1 MVVDPMSTTPATTL
15 EAMVG
20 TAEAMVGAEET
31 AGVEEMA
38 VAATEPQARQPV
50 CRLFQCPWSVP
61 ST

>member
-1 MVVDPMSTTPATTL
+1 MITTPATTL
-15 EAMVG
+15 EAMAE
-20 TAEAMVGAEET
+20 TAVVMVGAEET

>member
-1 MVVDPMSTTPATTL
+1 MTTTPATRL
-15 EAMVG
+15 EAMAETVE
-20 TAEAMVGAEET
+20 TAAAT

>member
-1 MVVDPMSTTPATTL
+1 MITTPATTL
-15 EAMVG
+15 EAMAE
-20 TAEAMVGAEET
+20 TAVVMVGAEET

-50 CRLFQCPWSVP
+50 CRLFQCRWSVP